1 MLNLL
6 KFFMTRNLPIKI
18 TERICKYLITSIEE
32 KWDEDGCTFTVQFMD
47 YSKYY
52 KDTHVR
58 IK

>member
-1 MLNLL
+1 
-6 KFFMTRNLPIKI
+6 MTRNLPIKI
-18 TERICKYLITSIEE
+18 TERIGKYLITSIEE